1 MNRRYILFYTL
12 IGCLLILSQATQ
24 AQKGF
29 KLPKYEKFKLRNG
42 LTVYLLSQ
50 KEVPLIQAS
59 VVFDAGAIHDGSKP
73 GLAGITA
80 DALTFGTKTQT
91 KAQIEAATDFVGAN
105 FGTGAA
111 LEYAQVSMSFAKKD
125 QEKMMAILKDVLMNP
140 AFDTKEF
147 EKAKKRK
154 LLQLD
159 QAKESPSRVIG
170 SYYNKLLYGQHPYG
184 NPTQGTKEGLESI
197 SIDDIKAFFKKQYT
211 TDRAAIAVVGDFE
224 KRAMK
229 AKLKQLFGKWKT
241 KRSTSKRLSKPAMQ
255 YNQSQVVLVDKE
267 DSRETTFFIGG
278 KGVPRSNQDLIA
290 IQVINTILGGRFT
303 SWLND
308 ALRVNSGLTYGARS
322 SWVNNKLSGS
332 FYIYSY
338 TKTKTTIE
346 AIDMALGVLDSLHKY
361 GVDQKTLSS
370 AKNYVK
376 GSFPTRYERN
386 SSLASLLTSMFIYG
400 YNESFINNFE
410 KNVNSLTV
418 AKVKQVVK
426 QYFPK
431 NNLQFVLVG
440 KASAIRDK
448 VKKYGKITDKKITA
462 RGF

>member
-1 MNRRYILFYTL
+1 MNKKYIYFNIALCF
-12 IGCLLILSQATQ
+12 LLAFGQVAQ

-29 KLPKYEKFKLRNG
+29 KLPKYEKLKLKNG
-42 LTVYLLSQ
+42 LTVYLLPQ
-50 KEVPLIQAS
+50 KEVPLVQAS
-59 VVFDAGAIHDGSKP
+59 VVFDAGAIHDGNKP
-73 GLAGITA
+73 GLAGFTA
-80 DALTFGTKTQT
+80 DALMFGTKTQT
-91 KAQIEAATDFVGAN
+91 KDQIEAATDFVGAN
-105 FGTGAA
+105 FGSGAA
-111 LEYAQVSMSFAKKD
+111 LEYARVSMSFAKKD
-125 QEKMMAILKDVLMNP
+125 QGKMMGILQDVLMNP

-154 LLQLD
+154 LLRLD
-159 QAKESPSRVIG
+159 QAKESPRSVIG
-170 SYYNKLLYGQHPYG
+170 AYYNKLLYAQHPYG
-184 NPTQGTKEGLESI
+184 NPTRGTKEGLENI
-197 SIDDIKAFFKKQYT
+197 SVDDIKAFYKKQYT
-211 TDRAAIAVVGDFE
+211 TDKAAIAIVGDFE

-229 AKLKQLFGKWKT
+229 ATIKKLFGKWKT
-241 KRSTSKRLSKPAMQ
+241 GRGKGKKIGTPNMQ
-255 YNQSQVVLVDKE
+255 YNQSQVVLVDKD

-278 KGVPRSNQDLIA
+278 KGVPRSNQDIIA

-346 AIDMALGVLDSLHKY
+346 AIDMALGVLDSLHKN
-361 GVDQKTLSS
+361 GVDQKTLLS

-386 SSLASLLTSMFIYG
+386 SSLANLLTSMFIYG

-426 QYFPK
+426 KYFPK

-440 KASAIRDK
+440 KASAIRNK
-448 VKKYGKITDKKITA
+448 VKKYGKITEKKITA
-462 RGF
+462 PGF